1 MSAVEQL
8 LEQIE
13 TLSEEEQCE
22 LLERLLLRQPSSPEA
37 DAKRIRQIRKK
48 LPVRPKR
55 DVARHANSAI
65 AQARRD
71 LARRSDS

>member
-1 MSAVEQL
+1 MNAVEQL
-8 LEQIE
+8 LEEIE

-22 LLERLLLRQPSSPEA
+22 LIERLLLRQPPSPQT
-37 DAKRIRQIRKK
+37 DAERIRQIRQK
-48 LPVRPKR
+48 LPRRRER
-55 DVARHANSAI
+55 DVARHADTAI